1 MSDTHFDDLRSEQLS
16 SLALWRRETAEDN
29 SLQMERVR
37 RNLKTAREKELTPR
51 QREIVALYYDRGLSM
66 RQIAYLLHVHPS
78 TVSRTLQRAKRRLEH
93 SLRYTF

>member
-1 MSDTHFDDLRSEQLS
+1 MKDTRFDDRGSEQLS

-37 RNLKTAREKELTPR
+37 RNLRWALESELTPR
-51 QREIVALYYDRGLSM
+51 QRQMVVLYYDRRLSM
-66 RQIAYLLHVHPS
+66 RQIARLLGVQPS
-78 TVSRTLQRAKRRLEH
+78 TVTRTLQRARRRLEH

>member
-1 MSDTHFDDLRSEQLS
+1 MKDTRFDDRGSEQLS

-37 RNLKTAREKELTPR
+37 RNLRWALESELTPR
-51 QREIVALYYDRGLSM
+51 QRQMVVLYYDRRLSM
-66 RQIAYLLHVHPS
+66 RQIARLLGVQPS
-78 TVSRTLQRAKRRLEH
+78 TVTRTLQRAKRRLQN

>member
-1 MSDTHFDDLRSEQLS
+1 MNDTHFDDLRSEQLS

-37 RNLKTAREKELTPR
+37 RNLRWALESELTPR
-51 QREIVALYYDRGLSM
+51 QREMVTLYYNRGLSM

-78 TVSRTLQRAKRRLEH
+78 TVSRTLQRAKRRLQN

>member
-1 MSDTHFDDLRSEQLS
+1 MKDTRFDDRGSEQLS

-66 RQIAYLLHVHPS
+66 RQIARLLGVQPS
-78 TVSRTLQRAKRRLEH
+78 TVTRTLQRARRRLEH